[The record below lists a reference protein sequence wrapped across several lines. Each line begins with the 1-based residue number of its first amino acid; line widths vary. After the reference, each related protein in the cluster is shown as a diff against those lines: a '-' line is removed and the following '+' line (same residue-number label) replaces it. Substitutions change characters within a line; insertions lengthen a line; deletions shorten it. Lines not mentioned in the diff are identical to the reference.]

1 MKGGGG
7 GGRGTTCQWKVCERD
22 VFDCVILSIEL
33 RYMSRAL
40 TELSETVHG
49 YAILCCLSGV

>member
-1 MKGGGG
+1 MIY
-7 GGRGTTCQWKVCERD
+7 
-22 VFDCVILSIEL
+22 DCVILSIEL

-49 YAILCCLSGV
+49 YVILYCLRGV